1 MKMMNA
7 YKGKNLGIENPY
19 INYYDVNIKTYK
31 LLEKVACK
39 FFYLSQC
46 SVKNIP
52 VCFAGDVGAV
62 PTFATI
68 IIGGNVEAKNLK
80 VFIKQ

>member
-1 MKMMNA
+1 MKNVCN
-7 YKGKNLGIENPY
+7 GKNLGIEKTY

-46 SVKNIP
+46 SVKNIL
-52 VCFAGDVGAV
+52 VCFASDVGAV

-68 IIGGNVEAKNLK
+68 IIGGNAEAKNLK

>member
-1 MKMMNA
+1 M
-7 YKGKNLGIENPY
+7 GIENSY
-19 INYYDVNIKTYK
+19 IKYYDVNIKTCK
-31 LLEKVACK
+31 LLGKAIYK

-68 IIGGNVEAKNLK
+68 ILK
-80 VFIKQ
+80 SEEMLKQRV

>member
-1 MKMMNA
+1 MKNA
-7 YKGKNLGIENPY
+7 YKGKNKGIEKT
-19 INYYDVNIKTYK
+19 ITKYYDVNIKTYK

-68 IIGGNVEAKNLK
+68 IIGGKIEARNLR

>member
-1 MKMMNA
+1 M
-7 YKGKNLGIENPY
+7 GIENPY
-19 INYYDVNIKTYK
+19 IKYYDVNIKTYK
-31 LLEKVACK
+31 LLEKVTCE

-68 IIGGNVEAKNLK
+68 IIGGKLK
-80 VFIKQ
+80 QRI